1 MQRGISGTVSD
12 CERRLRAMGSPSEF
26 IALDVDMAACV
37 GIARCGGCVRVC
49 PVSIFQKNGDKPA
62 VVEKNL
68 DECILCELCLQSC
81 DPGAITIRKLY
92 DT

>member
-1 MQRGISGTVSD
+1 MS
-12 CERRLRAMGSPSEF
+12 SPSEF
-26 IALDVDMAACV
+26 IAVDVDMAACA

-49 PVSIFQKNGDKPA
+49 PVTIFQKNGDKPA

>member
-1 MQRGISGTVSD
+1 MSS
-12 CERRLRAMGSPSEF
+12 LSEF
-26 IALDVDMAACV
+26 IAVDVDMATCV

-49 PVSIFQKNGDKPA
+49 PVSIFQKSGDWPA

-92 DT
+92 DTGSQRGA

>member
-1 MQRGISGTVSD
+1 MS
-12 CERRLRAMGSPSEF
+12 SPSEF
-26 IALDVDMAACV
+26 IAVDVDMAACV
-37 GIARCGGCVRVC
+37 GIARCGGCVQVC
-49 PVSIFQKNGDKPA
+49 PVTIFQKNGDKPA

>member
-1 MQRGISGTVSD
+1 MS
-12 CERRLRAMGSPSEF
+12 SPSEF
-26 IALDVDMAACV
+26 IVVDVDMAACA

-49 PVSIFQKNGDKPA
+49 PVSIFKKNGDQPA
-62 VVEKNL
+62 VVEKNM

-92 DT
+92 DP